1 MAVNKRSKVGYGL
14 SEALPGIFSSPIVAK
29 RSPNGRDRAEVG
41 QLWVNTVADETFI
54 LTSIVSGVSVW
65 TGGGGGAGVF
75 DSLTVNPGPVILN
88 SQSFVD
94 IDALAPSHFAVAGGS
109 LTLSTLGASTNV
121 TSDTSVVIDGG
132 DLIVLGTNTDPGNVS
147 IDAGVVNV
155 AATAAILDSYCGIA
169 TFTGLTTA
177 AAASQVITITN
188 DKVGVTSGVICSA
201 SNLGANDAQMT
212 VTRIENFAGSFE
224 VTVTNNGLQA
234 LNGDLVLSFIVLQ

>member
-29 RSPNGRDRAEVG
+29 RSPNGRDRAEIG

-75 DSLTVNPGPVILN
+75 DSLTVTPGPVVLN

-94 IDALAPSHFAVAGGS
+94 IDALAPSHFTVAGGS
-109 LTLSTLGASTNV
+109 LTLSTIGAQTNLE
-121 TSDTSVVIDGG
+121 SDTSVLVDGG
-132 DLIVLGTNTDPGNVS
+132 DIVIVGTANDPGNIRLEGAVDTVAGTAVTL
-147 IDAGVVNV
+147 DAYVGV
-155 AATAAILDSYCGIA
+155 A

-177 AAASQVITITN
+177 PAALEVLTITC
-188 DKVGVTSGVICSA
+188 DKVDALSGVICSA
-201 SNLGANDAQMT
+201 SNIGANDAQMT
-212 VTRIENFAGSFE
+212 VTRIEYFVGSFE
-224 VTVTNNGLQA
+224 VTVVNNGAQA
-234 LNGDLVLSFIVLQ
+234 LNGDLRLSFIVLQ